1 MDSMRA
7 RYPGCEFV
15 CSDARD
21 AAGFRSCSFDLAV
34 DKGLFDSVTART
46 EGREEAAK

>member
-1 MDSMRA
+1 MRA
-7 RYPGCEFV
+7 RYPGCDFR

-21 AAGFRSCSFDLAV
+21 ARGFPSGSFDIAV